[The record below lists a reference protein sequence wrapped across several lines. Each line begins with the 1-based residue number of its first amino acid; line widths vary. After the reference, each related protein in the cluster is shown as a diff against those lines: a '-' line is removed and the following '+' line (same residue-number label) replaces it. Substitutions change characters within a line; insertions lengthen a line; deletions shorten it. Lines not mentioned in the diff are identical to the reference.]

1 MTLGPFGPAARTAAC
16 AGTLGCPVVIAHHP
30 ERPLA
35 VDRHRVAVELR
46 VDPPVTVMVMRQR
59 QPLDRGAT
67 RGFPLAR
74 LTAVRAHGRSTID
87 QHLGRARI
95 RTGRF
100 VDQLLGTAS
109 HLVISRRG
117 NAGRFL
123 GRGPR
128 GLADWPFLNRLCT
141 GGLPRP
147 TS

>member
-1 MTLGPFGPAARTAAC
+1 LSSR
-16 AGTLGCPVVIAHHP
+16 HHP
-30 ERPLA
+30 EHALA
-35 VDRHRVAVELR
+35 VDRHRLAVELR
-46 VDPPVTVMVMRQR
+46 VDPPVTV
-59 QPLDRGAT
+59 
-67 RGFPLAR
+67 
-74 LTAVRAHGRSTID
+74 I
-87 QHLGRARI
+87 
-95 RTGRF
+95 

-109 HLVISRRG
+109 HLVISRRSPSMVMTTLSLSASTG